1 MNWLVTSKKQ
11 EESQQDM
18 SVYRMLFQ
26 VHVWSKHFETSLLL
40 ESNLTLFMECIYQ
53 DGELRF
59 NIHFWEH
66 FGFYGMS

>member
-1 MNWLVTSKKQ
+1 MFGPNISK
-11 EESQQDM
+11 
-18 SVYRMLFQ
+18 Q
-26 VHVWSKHFETSLLL
+26 VVLL
-40 ESNLTLFMECIYQ
+40 ESNMTLFMECIYQ

>member
-1 MNWLVTSKKQ
+1 MNWLVTNKKKQ

-40 ESNLTLFMECIYQ
+40 ESNMTLHGI
-53 DGELRF
+53 
-59 NIHFWEH
+59 
-66 FGFYGMS
+66 YGMHLPGWLTSI